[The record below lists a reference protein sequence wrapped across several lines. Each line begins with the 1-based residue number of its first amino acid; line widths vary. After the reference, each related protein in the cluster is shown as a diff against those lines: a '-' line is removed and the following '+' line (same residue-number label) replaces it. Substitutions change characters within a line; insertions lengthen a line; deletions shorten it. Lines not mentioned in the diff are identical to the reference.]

1 MPGGAI
7 NAIAAVLMAAS
18 DDETL
23 HLGNWL
29 RAGLVEAVHSIAWS
43 ATNDLERINEHA
55 CKEQLQ

>member
-7 NAIAAVLMAAS
+7 NAITAVLMAES

-29 RAGLVEAVHSIAWS
+29 RAGLVG
-43 ATNDLERINEHA
+43 
-55 CKEQLQ
+55 

>member
-29 RAGLVEAVHSIAWS
+29 RAGLVEAVHSIAL
-43 ATNDLERINEHA
+43 TPRIHR
-55 CKEQLQ
+55 LRSSPVG